1 MSISS
6 LLVPAIL
13 FFALGMFACIIKSDL
28 KFPFDMH
35 KMIVIYLLMGIG
47 LHGGKALA
55 SSDLTSAIPAVWA
68 AFGFGIGLPIIAYI
82 ILRNLGKIDPLNAA
96 AISAHYGSVS
106 AGTYMTAVA
115 FLAGINV
122 SHEPYPIIM
131 LAIMESPA
139 IMIGLVLAGYSRRI
153 IGGESKDQKG
163 MMKHLVIDAFTN
175 GSILLLFGSMGIG
188 YVISE
193 TSYQKIEPFFELIFM
208 GALCVFL
215 CDMGMEAGKRI
226 SEFKQ
231 VGVFL
236 VSFGIVMP
244 LIGAVCGLFVG
255 HFILGYS
262 IGGVTLVA
270 VLAASCSYIAVPP
283 AMRLAIPEANP
294 SFYLTL
300 SLGVTFPFNVVVGIP
315 TYYMI
320 AQYLDTHYPVFA

>member
-82 ILRNLGKIDPLNAA
+82 ILRGLGKIDPLNAA

-215 CDMGMEAGKRI
+215 CDMGMEAGKNIGIQTSRCI
-226 SEFKQ
+226 FSELWNRDATHWRSMRFVCRTLYSGLLYWWCDARSSSRSKLLIYCSSTCYASCNPGGQ
-231 VGVFL
+231 SVFL
-236 VSFGIVMP
+236 LNFI
-244 LIGAVCGLFVG
+244 AWR
-255 HFILGYS
+255 HFS
-262 IGGVTLVA
+262 I
-270 VLAASCSYIAVPP
+270 
-283 AMRLAIPEANP
+283 
-294 SFYLTL
+294 
-300 SLGVTFPFNVVVGIP
+300 
-315 TYYMI
+315 
-320 AQYLDTHYPVFA
+320 